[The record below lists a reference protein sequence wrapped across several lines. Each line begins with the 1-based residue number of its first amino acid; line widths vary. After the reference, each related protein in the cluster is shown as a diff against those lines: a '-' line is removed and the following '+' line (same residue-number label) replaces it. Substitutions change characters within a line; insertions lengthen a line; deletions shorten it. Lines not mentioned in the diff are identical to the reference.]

1 MSTIPRRKVW
11 LTGVGVFALAIGLY
25 ASLPSA
31 TLIAFTPNKEAPCV
45 EQQGAPP
52 NVDPDETY
60 FRAST
65 SLWPLGER
73 CTYTTTDGGR
83 VSVDPPWT
91 WTLGAYGGGALAIAG
106 VVILAS
112 GKRGRRVAPREVSR
126 VG

>member
-1 MSTIPRRKVW
+1 M
-11 LTGVGVFALAIGLY
+11 TGIGVFALAIGLH

-31 TLIAFTPNKEAPCV
+31 TLVAFAPNKAALCV
-45 EQQGAPP
+45 EQQRAPP
-52 NVDPDETY
+52 NIDPNETY
-60 FRAST
+60 LRAST

-73 CTYTTTDGGR
+73 CIYTTTGGGR

-112 GKRGRRVAPREVSR
+112 GARGRRAALREVPR
-126 VG
+126 VR